1 MKYIQT
7 YEKFDF
13 LKKKVKDIYKIT
25 MDNFNSLSHFA
36 RMNKSVENDYHKL
49 LKKYNIPHVSEIQK
63 FSEIGIHELNNEL
76 KELLIS
82 HKLQVSEKLN
92 ENVQLINEDI
102 NPYAGYY
109 KVRDLNKVM
118 NDLREKGIFFKI
130 DENRNIIVEDNL
142 NTAQQIIYE
151 NGGMM
156 DFEWLDFKEDPSDG
170 VILKSPAFNVPKG
183 AMM

>member
-7 YEKFDF
+7 YEKFDI
-13 LKKKVKDIYKIT
+13 LKKKTKDIYRIT

-36 RMNKSVENDYHKL
+36 RMNKSIEKDYHQL
-49 LKKYNIPHVSEIQK
+49 VKKYNIPHVSEIQK

-76 KELLIS
+76 KNLLS
-82 HKLQVSEKLN
+82 THKLQISEKLN
-92 ENVQLINEDI
+92 ENVNECQ

-118 NDLREKGIFFKI
+118 NDLREKGVFFKV
-130 DENRNIIVEDNL
+130 DENRNIVVEDNL
-142 NTAQQIIYE
+142 NVAQQIIYE

-156 DFEWLDFKEDPSDG
+156 DFEWLNFEADPSDG
-170 VILKSPAFNVPKG
+170 VILKSPAFDVPEG
-183 AMM
+183 AML